1 MNSQSLTQVTNEASN
16 QTFCIH
22 KKLKEFNNGLSYAFP
37 SHPIHHEGVTYLL
50 NTSYYNQLEYALYK
64 RKDNNFFLVDFFTD
78 FDLACEE
85 AKEIIRGVEKYS
97 RVFGSDDDAN
107 QTPEPNPTK
116 PE

>member
-1 MNSQSLTQVTNEASN
+1 MNSQSLTQVTSEAPN

-22 KKLKEFNNGLSYAFP
+22 KKLKECGHGLSYMFQP
-37 SHPIHHEGVTYLL
+37 HPMHEDAKFIL
-50 NTSYYNQLEYALYK
+50 NTSYGEEIEYSLYK
-64 RKDNNFFLVDFFTD
+64 RAKNYFLLVDFFTD
-78 FDLACEE
+78 LDSACEE